1 MRNVWCAL
9 MLVTALVGTFG
20 LVIAADK
27 DKLLF
32 GEKFDGKLSNGWS
45 WVREDAKGW
54 RIDKGTLVIRTS
66 TGSLWLK
73 HNDTTNLLVRTP
85 PQVKDGGLAVEVL
98 VENEPSNAFE
108 HAGLV
113 WYYDDDN
120 YVILVKEKV
129 GDKQFVQLVS
139 ETEGKPK
146 VGFAEK
152 AYPGKT
158 VWLRME
164 VSGGKAHGQFRA
176 TEKDE
181 WQTLG
186 QCDLPVKGKAQV
198 GLLTGFAEKD
208 AEHFSRFSGFRILQE
223 TK

>member
-1 MRNVWCAL
+1 MKNWCCGLTLAVLL
-9 MLVTALVGTFG
+9 MSAMGALV
-20 LVIAADK
+20 AAEK
-27 DKLLF
+27 DKVLF
-32 GEKFDGKLSNGWS
+32 TEKFDGKLGDGWS

-66 TGSLWLK
+66 SGSLWLK

-85 PQVKDGGLAVEVL
+85 PQVKDGGLAIEVF

-129 GDKQFVQLVS
+129 GDKQLVQLVS

-158 VWLRME
+158 VWFRME
-164 VSGGKAHGQFRA
+164 VAGGKARGLFRA

-198 GLLTGFAEKD
+198 GLLTGYAAKD
-208 AEHFSRFSGFRILQE
+208 AEHFSRFSGFRILHE
-223 TK
+223 AK